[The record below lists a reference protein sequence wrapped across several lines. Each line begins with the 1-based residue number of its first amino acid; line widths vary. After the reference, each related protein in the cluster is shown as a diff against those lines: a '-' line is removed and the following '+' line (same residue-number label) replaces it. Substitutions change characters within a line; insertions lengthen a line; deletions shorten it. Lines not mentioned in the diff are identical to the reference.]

1 MRVGVLVVAAMC
13 IGSVTASAAAP
24 KPKRPP
30 ALQYLVLAESGA
42 TPAAVRAAVI
52 KARGRVVDVNAAIG
66 LYTAE
71 SRSSRFLN
79 AAIATRAIAYAGRV
93 RPLGAATPAT
103 QRKRYDPTIL
113 DEAFAATSR
122 DRTDGDDDHDD
133 ERQRRPTGDPLAAQQ
148 WDMAMIGATRE
159 GSYRRQRGK
168 RDVLVGVID
177 TGIDGSH
184 PDLVANFNAPL
195 SRNFTVDNPVIDGA
209 CADDPD
215 GLCTDPA
222 DVDEDGHGTHVAGTI
237 AAASNRL
244 GISGVAPR
252 VSLVN
257 LRAGSDSG
265 YFFLKPT
272 LDAITYAGD
281 VGIDVVNM
289 SFYTDP
295 WLFNCRNN
303 RADTR
308 AERAEQALVIDAT
321 QRAVTYARARGV
333 TLIGAIGNGATD
345 LGSPSVDDSSPDFPP
360 GRERSRV
367 IDNSCINVP
376 SETAGVIAVGAV
388 GPDGSKPWYSNYG
401 LEQTDIAAPGG
412 NSAQAPGSTEKPLAT
427 NAILSTYP
435 TSLAYARREVGPDGT
450 PIRGTLVRSCRKAV
464 CAYYSWEEGTSMAA
478 PHAAGVAALI
488 VSQYGVRGADG
499 RRGLDPAVT
508 ERILLASA
516 TPAPCPVPALVDYSS
531 GGAILAGLTALCV
544 DGDGRNGFFGRGI
557 VNAMSAVATSKNDH
571 TDIAHEPSS
580 EDAGHPSG
588 GDSRPRR
595 KGRSHP

>member
-1 MRVGVLVVAAMC
+1 MRRVGTSVGVLVVATMC
-13 IGSVTASAAAP
+13 IAAATASAAVS
-24 KPKRPP
+24 PKRPP
-30 ALQYLVLAESGA
+30 ARQYLVLAEPGA
-42 TPAAVRAAVI
+42 TPAAVRAAVV
-52 KARGRVVDVNAAIG
+52 KARGRVVNVNAAIG

-71 SRSSRFLN
+71 SRNSRFLTV
-79 AAIATRAIAYAGRV
+79 AIATRPIAHAGRV
-93 RPLGAATPAT
+93 RPLGAATPEA
-103 QRKRYDPTIL
+103 QRKRDDPNIL
-113 DEAFAATSR
+113 DQALAGTSW
-122 DRTDGDDDHDD
+122 DRPDGDDDHGD
-133 ERQRRPTGDPLAAQQ
+133 ERHRSRKGDPLAAQQ

-184 PDLVANFNAPL
+184 PDLVANFNAAL

-209 CADDPD
+209 CIDDPD
-215 GLCTDPA
+215 GRCTDPA

-237 AAASNRL
+237 AAASNRI

-281 VGIDVVNM
+281 AGIDVVNM

-308 AERAEQALVIDAT
+308 AERAEQALVVDAT

-333 TLIGAIGNGATD
+333 ILIGAIGNSSVD
-345 LGSPSVDDSSPDFPP
+345 LGAPSVDDSSPDFPP
-360 GRERSRV
+360 GRERPRV
-367 IDNSCINVP
+367 VDNSCINVP
-376 SETAGVIAVGAV
+376 SETAGVVAVSAV

-401 LEQTDIAAPGG
+401 LEQTDISAPGG
-412 NSAQAPGSTEKPLAT
+412 NSAQAPGSSEKPLAT

-435 TSLAYARREVGPDGT
+435 TALAYARREVGPDGT
-450 PIRGTLVRSCRKAV
+450 PIRGTLVRSCRKAI
-464 CAYYSWEEGTSMAA
+464 CAYYAWEEGTSMAA

-488 VSQYGVRGADG
+488 VSEYGVRGADG
-499 RRGLDPAVT
+499 GRSLDPAVT
-508 ERILLASA
+508 ERILLESA
-516 TPAPCPVPALVDYSS
+516 TPTPCPTPALVDYSS
-531 GGAILAGLTALCV
+531 GGARLAGLTALCV
-544 DGDGRNGFFGRGI
+544 DGAGRNGFFGRGI
-557 VNAMSAVATSKNDH
+557 VNAASAVTTSKKDR
-571 TDIAHEPSS
+571 TELAREPSS
-580 EDAGHPSG
+580 EDVGQAL
-588 GDSRPRR
+588 SRRP
-595 KGRSHP
+595 